1 MNMKGSDIVTKRM
14 TRLQSH
20 FKLLRYKL
28 NSLIALML
36 SVLMLTGMM
45 LTALIGIDLSI
56 LKGSAFD
63 QSSASLAYGKTKK
76 TVKVTKKEIN
86 RFLRHSVLVGN
97 SIQIRRRN
105 YFNRKPKGYLGKP
118 KFMVHQ
124 GYSAH
129 SDFALNSKW
138 CLHYRG
144 TPIHLWDY
152 IKREKGIK
160 YVFIQ
165 LGTNDLQV
173 GVTQAYKNIKKL
185 VAKVRSKNPKVI
197 VFVESTFPCHK
208 NLGKHLTP
216 KTIKHL
222 NKKLKRYIKSQRKVY
237 WIYIQDGKANKKG
250 RMKKI
255 YAEDATHP
263 NTKGVKKWNSLTVE
277 YVRTF
282 IRNNKL
288 GIGNEQGKKY
298 SKAKKELKIIFWDKK
313 EHKLYFNNGKN
324 VTGICVFKKK
334 LYAMTKTGKY
344 RKTHTK
350 KIRAAAKK
358 GNPIDPLIELLGKP
372 KKVTHSDSCLELG
385 GTDGI
390 YNYKHFYVT
399 TYRPPDGEETVQGV
413 QSVY

>member
-1 MNMKGSDIVTKRM
+1 MKRCK
-14 TRLQSH
+14 
-20 FKLLRYKL
+20 FC
-28 NSLIALML
+28 SLISLTL
-36 SVLMLTGMM
+36 TVFMLTGMM
-45 LTALIGIDLSI
+45 LTTLIGIESE
-56 LKGSAFD
+56 SV
-63 QSSASLAYGKTKK
+63 AYGKTKT

-86 RFLRHSVLVGN
+86 RFLKHSAFVGN
-97 SIQIRRRN
+97 SIQIRRNR

-118 KFMVHQ
+118 TFIVHQ

-129 SDFALNSKW
+129 SDLALNSKW

-152 IKREKGIK
+152 IKRVKGIK

-173 GVTQAYKNIKKL
+173 GVDQAYKNIRKL
-185 VAKVRSKNPKVI
+185 VTKVRRTSPKVI

-216 KTIKHL
+216 KTIKRL
-222 NKKLKRYIKSQRKVY
+222 NRKLKKYVRTQRKVY
-237 WIYIQDGKANKKG
+237 WFDLHKEMANKKG
-250 RMKKI
+250 RLKKV
-255 YAEDATHP
+255 YSDDATHP
-263 NTKGVKKWNSLTVE
+263 NVRGVKKWNSLTVE

-282 IRNNKL
+282 IRNKKL

-313 EHKLYFNNGKN
+313 EHKLYFNNGKT
-324 VTGICVFKKK
+324 VKGTCVFKKK
-334 LYAMTKTGKY
+334 LYGMTKTGKY
-344 RKTHTK
+344 RKSYTK

-358 GNPIDPLIELLGKP
+358 GQPIEPLIKKLGKP
-372 KKVTHSDSCLELG
+372 KSVTHSPSCLELG

-390 YNYKHFYVT
+390 YTYKHFFVT

-413 QSVY
+413 QSKY